1 MKIFLTKFVWD
12 EVQYEG
18 PKLIANTL
26 QEAELIAEGT
36 GLIVVGE
43 KDDLVET
50 EAGLE
55 TLH

>member
-12 EVQYEG
+12 EVHYEG

-43 KDDLVET
+43 MDDLVVT

>member
-1 MKIFLTKFVWD
+1 MKICLTKFVWD

-43 KDDLVET
+43 MDDLIVT

>member
-26 QEAELIAEGT
+26 QEEELIAEGT

-43 KDDLVET
+43 MDDLVVT

>member
-1 MKIFLTKFVWD
+1 MKSFLTKFVWD

-43 KDDLVET
+43 MDDLVVT